1 MLGNGN
7 IVQGREGGRKQ
18 KKETPIP
25 QTDNG
30 RKKKNTRRT
39 KRAIERE
46 GGKLQD
52 LKLEKKKKEKNWRES
67 EIASEG
73 LGVVEFPFST
83 FSVCLYSVF
92 LSLIILFCFLFF

>member
-30 RKKKNTRRT
+30 RKKEEYKKNEESDRERGRETSRFEAGEEE
-39 KRAIERE
+39 KRE
-46 GGKLQD
+46 KLAGSG
-52 LKLEKKKKEKNWRES
+52 NC
-67 EIASEG
+67 
-73 LGVVEFPFST
+73 LGRARSCGI
-83 FSVCLYSVF
+83 SLLHILCLSVF